1 MLAAI
6 IVWLINLFRSIRNLW
21 RALLRRRV
29 DYVRIRLVGG
39 LPEFTDAV
47 RWWQRRFLGA
57 RAPLSMQELRRAL
70 ERIADDP
77 HARGVLLHIDGL
89 QAGWATLQSLRD
101 ELARFRAGG
110 KRVVAYLVTPDTPG
124 YYAACA
130 ADTILLPPTVFF
142 SVLGV
147 RATVQFL
154 KDALEKIGIS
164 AEVTA
169 VSPYKSGGDTLARS
183 DISPEAREQLE
194 RLLDQRFEELVRAIA
209 AARGM
214 EEDAVRALIDGAP
227 YSAPAALEH
236 GLVDGL
242 CYEDEL
248 EQRLSAERTTSAES
262 ASGGTA
268 PPADRERLII
278 RDWEQAQRALRIPMA
293 RLARRMVGVV
303 TVEGT
308 IASGHSRSLPLPIP
322 LLGGRIA
329 GAESVVQ
336 ALRQAER
343 NRRVAAVVLYVNS
356 PGGAVLA
363 SDLMWREVLRV
374 RQTKPVVVAMGDAAA
389 SGGYYISA
397 PASAIVAQ
405 PGTVTGSIGVFMLR
419 PVLEDALERA
429 GVNTVALSRG
439 ANSGMLDPSCAPTES
454 ERAAVRA
461 MVFTFYEDFKRRVR
475 EGRGLPEERLEPIA
489 GGRVWLGREAL
500 ELGLVD
506 QLGGLP
512 EAVLKAQELAG
523 LPADRRAPL
532 LLVRGGREPLPP
544 QPFPAGAAAALA
556 GELAELRRPQLW
568 ALMPFEAL

>member
-169 VSPYKSGGDTLARS
+169 VSPYKSGGDTLAR
-183 DISPEAREQLE
+183 
-194 RLLDQRFEELVRAIA
+194 
-209 AARGM
+209 
-214 EEDAVRALIDGAP
+214 
-227 YSAPAALEH
+227 
-236 GLVDGL
+236 
-242 CYEDEL
+242 
-248 EQRLSAERTTSAES
+248 
-262 ASGGTA
+262 
-268 PPADRERLII
+268 
-278 RDWEQAQRALRIPMA
+278 
-293 RLARRMVGVV
+293 
-303 TVEGT
+303 
-308 IASGHSRSLPLPIP
+308 
-322 LLGGRIA
+322 
-329 GAESVVQ
+329 
-336 ALRQAER
+336 
-343 NRRVAAVVLYVNS
+343 
-356 PGGAVLA
+356 
-363 SDLMWREVLRV
+363 
-374 RQTKPVVVAMGDAAA
+374 
-389 SGGYYISA
+389 
-397 PASAIVAQ
+397 
-405 PGTVTGSIGVFMLR
+405 
-419 PVLEDALERA
+419 
-429 GVNTVALSRG
+429 
-439 ANSGMLDPSCAPTES
+439 
-454 ERAAVRA
+454 
-461 MVFTFYEDFKRRVR
+461 
-475 EGRGLPEERLEPIA
+475 
-489 GGRVWLGREAL
+489 
-500 ELGLVD
+500 
-506 QLGGLP
+506 
-512 EAVLKAQELAG
+512 
-523 LPADRRAPL
+523 
-532 LLVRGGREPLPP
+532 
-544 QPFPAGAAAALA
+544 
-556 GELAELRRPQLW
+556 
-568 ALMPFEAL
+568 